1 MKRILNF
8 IKEAGIYYLATINGD
23 RPCVRPFGTINL
35 FEGRLYIQTGKI
47 KEVSKQIHKNPHV
60 EISCTS
66 KDGSKW
72 IRLEG
77 VLKEDERVE
86 AKKDMLDHYKELRA
100 MYNENDGNTE
110 VFYFESGKCAF
121 CSFTDKPE
129 VVNIA

>member
-1 MKRILNF
+1 MEKIFNF
-8 IKEAGIYYLATINGD
+8 IKDAGIYYLATCDEGVP
-23 RPCVRPFGTINL
+23 RVRPFGTINL
-35 FEGRLYIQTGKI
+35 FEGKLYIQTGKI

-77 VLKEDERVE
+77 VLKEDSRIE

-100 MYNENDGNTE
+100 MYDEKDGNTE
-110 VFYFESGKCAF
+110 VFYFESGKCTF
-121 CSFTDKPE
+121 CSFTSAPE
-129 VVNIA
+129 VVEI